1 MPPKK
6 SKQTKGEQL
15 KAARET
21 KLERE
26 GIAESDTA
34 LDNLQSSFRESKA
47 YMTQLEQQ
55 LADQVQICTNLQND
69 LNTSHDL
76 INTLHTEILFLKSKN
91 SDIYHQLRME
101 RQRCKWATSKHG
113 SMASQILLLKKA
125 DAISSAQLSKGL
137 RDSADTVTKLL
148 KMNEDLRTELSQSI
162 TTWSSQTEVLT
173 EAAKFKLLLSD
184 TRLKNAQK
192 EISKLRKGFR
202 QATQV
207 KERAVETA
215 KAKVIQKKSV
225 HYLLHKGVFTEK
237 TRNLV
242 RFLSQSGC
250 SANRI
255 NQIITTVLNTA
266 GITVVG
272 SISRPSVARII
283 QEGYFAAQ
291 IQLGHEMKMAETMTF
306 SADGTGHRS
315 INYNSRHAHMLVE
328 NYGSSG
334 GGKTRATRFL
344 GIKPSRDGSTKEAI
358 ADWQTTITEILDLY
372 NRSPFGKRSGGTL
385 IGLVDILIKLTG
397 MNTDHCAKEKKDAYE
412 MEELKKWAVNQH
424 LGEEAMLEKS
434 LQEIYRL
441 QMDAQRKMT
450 QAAGGQQKWE
460 ALPEAIKAE
469 KRAKMVENVVQE
481 LGKGVFELLDLR
493 EKRLLRLFI
502 WAGCGCHKDLNTV
515 RGGYTAMEKWWKE
528 HHIEGPTLLA
538 NRDNDMVLEER
549 NRTIAH
555 GDQVTPAQEQ
565 ALNRSTRGAIKT
577 AQIAGAIFNHKDD
590 KKGHHDF
597 FRDWWKKH
605 VGTSFTFP
613 DTSNNRFQSYCY
625 AAAALLLYLQ
635 SFRQFL
641 EHLRITKQNG
651 RFNHMESNLW
661 KALHDPATLSELAI
675 LALYGEAVSYPYVK
689 AIRSTS
695 ESGEKQNMLDLGPLH
710 QKVSTH
716 IQAIIANPFNLL
728 CENPSSNIASL
739 DGNEWQHPDIFK
751 SIKDLDLPYLEELLV
766 AFFTGANETWTR
778 FISEFAPGG
787 LIDAATTEERD
798 LAWMPATNDEN
809 EGALGSFRKL
819 IRQQP
824 QLTMQAYN
832 GLTMF
837 FRNNTQLFME
847 ANFTTEEDYK
857 FLHKLARETGS
868 GEQAWRKAGVDHR
881 DNKQHRLLEKR
892 KKRQEQVQKNA
903 ERIAGITII
912 LDKEIVS
919 NLKGTHLLDQ
929 IKVFKE
935 AGAPNLHSSI
945 PKLANDKR
953 QALVDAV
960 KLYEEGLWVIDKAEN
975 WESDGEDFGF
985 EDIDNTASDTD
996 SD

>member
-1 MPPKK
+1 
-6 SKQTKGEQL
+6 
-15 KAARET
+15 
-21 KLERE
+21 
-26 GIAESDTA
+26 
-34 LDNLQSSFRESKA
+34 
-47 YMTQLEQQ
+47 
-55 LADQVQICTNLQND
+55 
-69 LNTSHDL
+69 
-76 INTLHTEILFLKSKN
+76 
-91 SDIYHQLRME
+91 ME
-101 RQRCKWATSKHG
+101 RQRYKRATSKHG

-125 DAISSAQLSKGL
+125 DAISSAQFSKGL
-137 RDSADTVTKLL
+137 RESAATITKLL
-148 KMNEDLRTELSQSI
+148 KMNEGLQTELSQ
-162 TTWSSQTEVLT
+162 TVMTRSSRTEALT
-173 EAAKFKLLLSD
+173 EAAKSKLMSSD

-192 EISKLRKGFR
+192 EITKLRKGFR
-202 QATQV
+202 WATQA

-215 KAKVIQKKSV
+215 KTKVIRQKSV
-225 HYLLHKGVFTEK
+225 HYLSHKGVLTQD

-250 SANRI
+250 SANHI
-255 NQIITTVLNTA
+255 NNIINAVLKTA
-266 GITVVG
+266 GITMVG
-272 SISRPSVARII
+272 SISRTSVSRII
-283 QEGYFAAQ
+283 REGYFAAQ
-291 IQLGHEMKMAETMTF
+291 IQLGHEMKKAETMTF

-328 NYGSSG
+328 DYESPDSR
-334 GGKTRATRFL
+334 KIRATRFL
-344 GIKPSRDGSTKEAI
+344 GIKPSRDGSSKEAI

-372 NRSPFGKRSGGTL
+372 NRSPFGKRSGGSL

-460 ALPEAIKAE
+460 ALPEAIKSE

-481 LGKGVFELLDLR
+481 LGKGVFELLDPN

-515 RGGYTAMEKWWKE
+515 RGGYVAMEKWWKE
-528 HHIEGPTLLA
+528 HHVEGPVLLA
-538 NRDNDMVLEER
+538 NRDNDIVLEER
-549 NRTIAH
+549 NQAIAH
-555 GDQVTPAQEQ
+555 GDEVTPAQEQ
-565 ALNRSTRGAIKT
+565 ALNRSTCGAIKT

-625 AAAALLLYLQ
+625 ASAALLLYLEFFQ
-635 SFRQFL
+635 QFL

-651 RFNHMESNLW
+651 KLNHMESNLW
-661 KALHDPATLSELAI
+661 KALHDSATLSELAI

-695 ESGEKQNMLDLGPLH
+695 KSGEKQNMLDLGPLH

-716 IQAIIANPFNLL
+716 IRAIIANPSSLL
-728 CENPSSNIASL
+728 CENPSFNIASL
-739 DGNEWQHPDIFK
+739 EGDEWQHPDIFK
-751 SIKDLDLPYLEELLV
+751 SIRDLDLPYLEELLV
-766 AFFTGANETWTR
+766 AFFTGADETWSR
-778 FISEFAPGG
+778 FTSEFSPGG
-787 LIDAATTEERD
+787 LIDAATTEEHD

-824 QLTMQAYN
+824 QLTMQAHN

-857 FLHKLARETGS
+857 FLHKVARETGS

-881 DNKQHRLLEKR
+881 DDKQHHLLEKR
-892 KKRQEQVQKNA
+892 RKRQEQAQKNA
-903 ERIAGITII
+903 ERIAGIAII
-912 LDKEIVS
+912 LDKGIVS
-919 NLKGTHLLDQ
+919 NLKGNHLHDQ
-929 IKVFKE
+929 IKIFKE
-935 AGAPNLHSSI
+935 AGAPNLEGSI

-985 EDIDNTASDTD
+985 EDIDNATSDTD